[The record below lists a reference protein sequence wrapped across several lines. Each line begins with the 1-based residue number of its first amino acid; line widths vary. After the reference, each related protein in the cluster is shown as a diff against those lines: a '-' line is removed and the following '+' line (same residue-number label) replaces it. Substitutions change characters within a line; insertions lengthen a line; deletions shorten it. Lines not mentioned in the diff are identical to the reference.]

1 MNKIAQLND
10 QFRQT
15 FQGGE
20 VLTTAGANAR
30 EDLEQI
36 YLKVRQYDDFN
47 EENDPYGEHDFGA
60 FEFEDGQKIFW
71 KIDYYAKINGFQV
84 VDTGSSDPSNPEITA
99 RVLTIMLAEEY

>member
-1 MNKIAQLND
+1 MNKIAELND

-15 FQGGE
+15 FRGGE
-20 VLTTAGANAR
+20 VLTTAGAIAK
-30 EDLEQI
+30 EDLNQI

-47 EENDPYGEHDFGA
+47 EENGPYSEHDFGV
-60 FEFEDGQKIFW
+60 FELADGQKIFW